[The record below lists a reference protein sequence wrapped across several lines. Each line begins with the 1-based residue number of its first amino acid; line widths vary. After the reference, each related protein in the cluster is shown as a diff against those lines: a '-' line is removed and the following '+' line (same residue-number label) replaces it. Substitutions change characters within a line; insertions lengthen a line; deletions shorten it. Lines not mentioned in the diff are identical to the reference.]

1 MYQAQE
7 SCTEREGDCPAAAR
21 APPPPPADH
30 LHPAVAPQ
38 GAGPQAC
45 LQRALQPSAGV
56 LPLVKQGVL
65 VVLHTGETNVLL
77 FNDGVL

>member
-1 MYQAQE
+1 MYQTKE
-7 SCTEREGDCPAAAR
+7 SCTEREGDYPAAAR
-21 APPPPPADH
+21 APPPPAGH

-38 GAGPQAC
+38 GAGPPAC

-65 VVLHTGETNVLL
+65 VAVLHTGETNVLL